1 MLDFWERGSDVAGAG
16 EGNGGGRVDD
26 MIICLMKPF
35 EIFGVAMLL
44 QLKTARSA

>member
-1 MLDFWERGSDVAGAG
+1 MVAVAG

-35 EIFGVAMLL
+35 EIWLVPH
-44 QLKTARSA
+44 